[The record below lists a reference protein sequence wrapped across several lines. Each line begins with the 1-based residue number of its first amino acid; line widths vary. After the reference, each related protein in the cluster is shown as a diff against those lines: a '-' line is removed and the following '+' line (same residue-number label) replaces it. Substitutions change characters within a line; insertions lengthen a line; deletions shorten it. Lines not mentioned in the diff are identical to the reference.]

1 MSMGA
6 EKIVASGLWRW
17 LAGTGLE
24 RFELMQTAEQW
35 VLRGTILAMS
45 SSAAEAR
52 YEIACDVQ
60 FRTRLVQITLRDS
73 RVERRLALSA
83 ENGRWYA
90 NGQEEPSVR
99 GAIDVDLGWSPST
112 NTLPIRRL
120 GLEVG
125 QSSGEFTA
133 AWVRFP
139 ELTLEPLPQ
148 EYRRLSERE
157 YLYMSRGGAF
167 KAKLE
172 VDDYGLVIDY
182 EGFWQRVRG
191 AT

>member
-1 MSMGA
+1 MEAG
-6 EKIVASGLWRW
+6 KIVASGFWRW
-17 LAGTGLE
+17 LVGTGLE
-24 RFELMQTAEQW
+24 RFELMHAGEEW
-35 VLRGTILAMS
+35 VLQGTILAMP

-52 YEIACDVQ
+52 YEIICDAQ
-60 FRTRLVQITLRDS
+60 FRTQRVQIVLRDFGG
-73 RVERRLALSA
+73 ERRLELSA

-90 NGQEEPSVR
+90 NGQEAASVR

-112 NTLPIRRL
+112 NTLPICRL

-139 ELTLEPLPQ
+139 ELVLEPLPQ
-148 EYRRLSERE
+148 EYRRLGERE
-157 YLYMSRGGAF
+157 YLYVSRGGAF
-167 KAKLE
+167 QARLL

-182 EGFWQRVRG
+182 EGFWQRVMSD
-191 AT
+191 T

>member
-1 MSMGA
+1 MEL
-6 EKIVASGLWRW
+6 EKTIECGLWRW

-24 RFELMQTAEQW
+24 RFELIRVGEEW
-35 VLRGTILAMS
+35 VLRGTILARPES
-45 SSAAEAR
+45 PAEAR
-52 YEIACDVQ
+52 YQIVCDAQ
-60 FRTRLVQITLRDS
+60 FRTRLVQVTLQDS
-73 RVERRLALSA
+73 GDERRLELSA

-90 NGQEEPSVR
+90 NGQEAPSVR

-120 GLEVG
+120 GLGVG
-125 QSSGEFTA
+125 QSSGEFIA

-157 YLYMSRGGAF
+157 FLYTSRGGAF
-167 KAKLE
+167 KAKLR
-172 VDDYGLVIDY
+172 VDDYGLVMEY
-182 EGFWQRVRG
+182 EGFWQRVMND
-191 AT
+191 T

>member
-1 MSMGA
+1 MEPG
-6 EKIVASGLWRW
+6 KIVASGLWRW

-24 RFELMQTAEQW
+24 RFELMRAEEQW
-35 VLRGTILAMS
+35 VLRGTILTMS
-45 SSAAEAR
+45 ASAVEAR
-52 YEIACDVQ
+52 YEIVCDAQ
-60 FRTRLVQITLRDS
+60 FRTRLVEIELRDS
-73 RVERRLALSA
+73 GGKRREEISA

-90 NGQEEPSVR
+90 NGNEEPSVS
-99 GAIDVDLGWSPST
+99 GAVDVDLGWSPST

-139 ELTLEPLPQ
+139 ELMLEPLLQ

-167 KAKLE
+167 QAKLL
-172 VDDYGLVIDY
+172 VDDHGLVVDY
-182 EGFWQRVRG
+182 EGFWQRVSNAG
-191 AT
+191 

>member
-1 MSMGA
+1 MRMEP
-6 EKIVASGLWRW
+6 EKILASGFWRW

-24 RFELMQTAEQW
+24 RFELLQTAEQW

-52 YEIACDVQ
+52 YEIVCDAQ
-60 FRTRLVQITLRDS
+60 FRTQRVQIVLCDAGG
-73 RVERRLALSA
+73 ERRLEVTA
-83 ENGRWYA
+83 ENGRWSA
-90 NGQEEPSVR
+90 NGHEAPSVR

-139 ELTLEPLPQ
+139 ELVLEPLPQ

-167 KAKLE
+167 QAKLL
-172 VDDYGLVIDY
+172 VDDHGLVVDY
-182 EGFWQRVRG
+182 EGFWRRVTNG
-191 AT
+191 